1 MVKKV
6 PYIEINQQTECG
18 IGCICMLL
26 RFYKHYVTLTELRER
41 LEVGRDGNSLRQL
54 IKLMEKYNLSAK
66 AYNIVST
73 NLKSIPTPA
82 ILFWDNRHF
91 VVLKKSIKTPI
102 ILQILP

>member
-41 LEVGRDGNSLRQL
+41 LEVGRDGNSLRSEERRVG
-54 IKLMEKYNLSAK
+54 KECRSRWSPY
-66 AYNIVST
+66 
-73 NLKSIPTPA
+73 
-82 ILFWDNRHF
+82 H
-91 VVLKKSIKTPI
+91 
-102 ILQILP
+102 